1 MTVSP
6 DDSRIQKMETG
17 DEDDL
22 PVNASHSSPS
32 GFGSLTRLLIG
43 GLLLG
48 LDELNASLENRT
60 AGISYP
66 KSEYDNISSSKSI
79 NEEEIGNSINSSFSK
94 PDEYDNRNIL
104 RFALIGLAFDFQ
116 ERLRSGMK
124 TVDRT
129 TRSISNAAAPIIDP
143 ISHSRLTEPFR
154 RRYEELVLRGQR
166 EVNRWVDSGQTEDT
180 RSRQFAQTTLEKS
193 FDKSIDYLTTNE
205 EIKELIETQ
214 SVSLASEVVEEIRE
228 RAVSADML
236 LERIIRI
243 FLRLTPRAKLPSPP
257 PQVMEQARPF
267 VRRAGRVVRKT

>member
-22 PVNASHSSPS
+22 PVNASHSSPR

-79 NEEEIGNSINSSFSK
+79 NEEEAGISINSSISK

-124 TVDRT
+124 TVPS
-129 TRSISNAAAPIIDP
+129 RS
-143 ISHSRLTEPFR
+143 
-154 RRYEELVLRGQR
+154 V
-166 EVNRWVDSGQTEDT
+166 
-180 RSRQFAQTTLEKS
+180 
-193 FDKSIDYLTTNE
+193 
-205 EIKELIETQ
+205 
-214 SVSLASEVVEEIRE
+214 
-228 RAVSADML
+228 
-236 LERIIRI
+236 
-243 FLRLTPRAKLPSPP
+243 PP
-257 PQVMEQARPF
+257 
-267 VRRAGRVVRKT
+267 KTCSC